1 MSAYLDHIIKYFF
14 HHKVSEEIASRV
26 QDRLVHSGDEADAS
40 LREIWDGLEETP
52 MDESDSE
59 EAFHQLASTLFGKD
73 VSTKRPSWLRIAA
86 MWAVPLLMLGA
97 AAWYYASASKQAASA
112 K

>member
-52 MDESDSE
+52 MDESDS
-59 EAFHQLASTLFGKD
+59 
-73 VSTKRPSWLRIAA
+73 
-86 MWAVPLLMLGA
+86 
-97 AAWYYASASKQAASA
+97 
-112 K
+112 